1 MRKVLLVLREPFLL
15 GARMLPRKAAHPH
28 RALCATC
35 VTRCKERGLNT
46 NSGRQTV
53 SKAEYVTRK
62 LWWCWCLLVQ
72 VPGPVQVLVLMLVLV
87 LLTTFSMSRSR
98 VEVPSNVGP
107 HVGPH
112 IRVHRWGF
120 RCASTSSTSLSARLS
135 SRRSRCPRGKS
146 ARTFPLHCT
155 ISHIASDHTC
165 GEVCNMVACG
175 RYGRQ

>member
-1 MRKVLLVLREPFLL
+1 MLSHTIWFRRAPWYSALVKCAEQVGAWKCMGTSRCVSPVVGTSSLVEPISFGFACL
-15 GARMLPRKAAHPH
+15 GLAVFFARYVSNSWFVVSARCVYDQLNFHK
-28 RALCATC
+28 CITC
-35 VTRCKERGLNT
+35 FG
-46 NSGRQTV
+46 
-53 SKAEYVTRK
+53 
-62 LWWCWCLLVQ
+62 
-72 VPGPVQVLVLMLVLV
+72 
-87 LLTTFSMSRSR
+87 TFSMSRSR
-98 VEVPSNVGP
+98 VEVPL

-112 IRVHRWGF
+112 IRVHRWEF
-120 RCASTSSTSLSARLS
+120 RCASTSSTSLSARLG